1 MHDPKNGNR
10 QPSNTKHGLFYCL
23 TVKTYNY
30 IDIPMVYKKLN
41 MFLIYLT
48 LRVSFLF
55 PFNFIAKIG
64 KYFPYLYFTWLHIVL
79 QFILLEWKV
88 IIFEEGN

>member
-1 MHDPKNGNR
+1 MHDPKSGNH

-23 TVKTYNY
+23 IGKLIITLIY
-30 IDIPMVYKKLN
+30 PWVYKTLN

-48 LRVSFLF
+48 QRVSFLF

-64 KYFPYLYFTWLHIVL
+64 KYFPYLYFTWLHIVV